1 MYDVVIIGAGPFG
14 LSAAAHLKQIK
25 GLDMRVFG
33 KPMSF
38 WERHMPA
45 RMLLRSWR
53 PASHIAD
60 PGNRLSLDV
69 YGSSNGNQG
78 LQEPLPVGDF
88 IKYGHWF
95 HQQAGVATE
104 RRNVVLVEPSLKGY
118 QLTLED
124 GEMLQARRVVVA
136 TGIEPFTHRP
146 KTFEGLP
153 ASLVTHSSEQHEYEK
168 FRDKEVM
175 VIGGGQSSLECAS
188 FLQEAGAHVEIL
200 IRSRNV
206 AARAERAWQSEA
218 CSGEV
223 SSQDSNPLL
232 NWIKNRQWM
241 KMLYGRG
248 DVGPAGISLVIQRPN
263 LFRCLP
269 RRAKSWSDRR
279 AIRPM
284 FSYIHVPVTHA
295 VPFQT
300 GRSVIHARVEGD
312 RLRVHL
318 NDETERIVD
327 HVVLATGY
335 RVNVALYSFLSP
347 RILERLD
354 VVDGYPRLDS
364 GLESSLAGLHFLGA
378 PAAWSFGPLVRF
390 VAGTQFASQAL
401 TRRILR
407 TKKY

>member
-1 MYDVVIIGAGPFG
+1 MYDVVILGAGPFG

-25 GLDMRVFG
+25 GLDMLVFG
-33 KPMSF
+33 EPMSF

-78 LQEPLPVGDF
+78 LPEPLPVRDF

-95 HQQAGVATE
+95 HQQAGVATDG
-104 RRNVVLVEPSLKGY
+104 RKIARVEPSQKGY
-118 QLTLED
+118 QVTLED
-124 GEMLQARRVVVA
+124 GEMLRTRRVVVA
-136 TGIEPFTHRP
+136 TGIQPFTHRP

-153 ASLVTHSSEQHEYEK
+153 ASLVTHSSEHQEYER
-168 FRDKEVM
+168 FRDKEVL
-175 VIGGGQSSLECAS
+175 VIGGGQSSLESAT
-188 FLQEAGAHVEIL
+188 FLREAGAHVEIL
-200 IRSRNV
+200 IRSRSV
-206 AARAERAWQSEA
+206 ASRAERAWQLEASSE
-218 CSGEV
+218 EV
-223 SSQDSNPLL
+223 NSQDSNAVL
-232 NWIKNRQWM
+232 NWLKNRQWM
-241 KMLYGRG
+241 RMLYGGG
-248 DVGPAGISLVIQRPN
+248 DVGPAGFSLLIQRPN
-263 LFRCLP
+263 LFRRLP
-269 RRAKSWSDRR
+269 RRTKDWSDRR

-284 FSYIHVPVTHA
+284 FSYRHVPVTNA
-295 VPFQT
+295 VPCHACRF
-300 GRSVIHARVEGD
+300 VIRARVEGD
-312 RLRVHL
+312 RLHVRL
-318 NDETERIVD
+318 NDGTERIVD

-347 RILERLD
+347 RILEQLD

-378 PAAWSFGPLVRF
+378 PAAWTFGPLVRF
-390 VAGTQFASQAL
+390 VAGTEFTSQAL

-407 TKKY
+407 TKKC